1 MAARREMLRV
11 FAYDIT
17 SDRRRAKV
25 AAVLEEVAVRVQL
38 SVFEARLSHRE
49 VAAVVARLRPLLTG
63 EDRLRVYTIGADGLA
78 HCRAVGGPPLP
89 EKEDFWLL

>member
-1 MAARREMLRV
+1 MAAREMLRV

-17 SDRRRAKV
+17 SDRRRARV
-25 AAVLEEVAVRVQL
+25 AAVLEEVAVRVQY

-49 VAAVVARLRPLLTG
+49 TEAVVARLKPMLAR
-63 EDRLRVYTIGADGLA
+63 EDRLRVYAIGADGLR
-78 HCRAVGGPPLP
+78 HVRALGGPPLP